1 MEGYKLRKIIIF
13 AILIFGLLGVIYG
26 DENFFIQG
34 IVFDGVKN
42 VPYDVLQ
49 NSINIKVLNT
59 YSKDYIE
66 KEVQKLLK
74 TGYFKYLSYEL
85 IKRDVGYELVIHVEE
100 LPLISKIV
108 FPDTKLVSVE
118 EIKGILYSKERGFF
132 NEEKTKEDCSKIEEY
147 YSKKGFVL
155 AKKPEY
161 FFKDNVLTFTWEEL
175 PPIGR
180 IEVKAKSYWEE
191 PLIKRYL
198 KINVGD
204 YLNMNKIEELND
216 LFNKKNIKI
225 KVQPEWK
232 IEKESTIL
240 YLNVVYLPPREIS
253 LSYNY
258 NESTDLSLGYF
269 WGNVGYIKGFV
280 SSNLQGSIDY
290 GISLQS
296 YYLDLNINNKDY
308 SVALKRQMSK
318 TNNIEAELGYRGSFV
333 INDKALFIYFTQDLL
348 KTDNNVPESGR
359 YIRIGL
365 DFHGGGSLF
374 NFSILSFEGKY
385 HLTLGQ
391 GLDRKIIGFEGGLE
405 YPWGNSPESGNL
417 GIKFLYT
424 IPLGNN
430 AYVSLKIGG
439 GSNFDNLSSLSD
451 LKFNI
456 LGGIDLVSSQRFVDY
471 SINLESDF
479 VNILKFKAE
488 TKIKF

>member
-1 MEGYKLRKIIIF
+1 MRKIIIF

-180 IEVKAKSYWEE
+180 IEVKAKSYW
-191 PLIKRYL
+191 
-198 KINVGD
+198 
-204 YLNMNKIEELND
+204 
-216 LFNKKNIKI
+216 
-225 KVQPEWK
+225 
-232 IEKESTIL
+232 
-240 YLNVVYLPPREIS
+240 
-253 LSYNY
+253 
-258 NESTDLSLGYF
+258 
-269 WGNVGYIKGFV
+269 
-280 SSNLQGSIDY
+280 
-290 GISLQS
+290 
-296 YYLDLNINNKDY
+296 
-308 SVALKRQMSK
+308 
-318 TNNIEAELGYRGSFV
+318 
-333 INDKALFIYFTQDLL
+333 
-348 KTDNNVPESGR
+348 
-359 YIRIGL
+359 
-365 DFHGGGSLF
+365 
-374 NFSILSFEGKY
+374 
-385 HLTLGQ
+385 
-391 GLDRKIIGFEGGLE
+391 
-405 YPWGNSPESGNL
+405 
-417 GIKFLYT
+417 
-424 IPLGNN
+424 
-430 AYVSLKIGG
+430 
-439 GSNFDNLSSLSD
+439 
-451 LKFNI
+451 
-456 LGGIDLVSSQRFVDY
+456 
-471 SINLESDF
+471 
-479 VNILKFKAE
+479 
-488 TKIKF
+488 